1 MDEVWVKDRLR
12 LLLDHFGVVG
22 DPREACK
29 VKYPLREVLFL
40 VTCASI
46 AGCDDY
52 DEIAD
57 WGEHHREFLRRYAE
71 YHFGTPGEDWL
82 RVVLNRIDPA
92 LFEAC
97 FMAWA
102 RTLRAD
108 APPHASPTGSA
119 CRSLKRAPPDLIALD
134 GKTLRRSGDEA
145 AGQKPLHV
153 VSAWAS
159 TQRLVLAQEAVD
171 AKDNECA
178 AILAILGRLD
188 IKGALVTIDA
198 IATNPT
204 VAGAITERG
213 GDYVLALKRNQPT
226 LHGEVE
232 TYFADP
238 ATSGLRTVTATDK
251 DHGRIETRTTRV
263 SHDVGWM
270 TGDRRH
276 PGEHRFPSLASLIET
291 TTEIE
296 RRGTTTRE
304 TRYFI
309 SSARLTPER
318 AAEAIRNHWGVES
331 LHWVLDVVFKED
343 LSRLRRGHGAQNMA
357 LVRRLAFNI
366 VRAGRGKRSIKTA
379 RKAAGWNP
387 HFLAS
392 LIQPDAR

>member
-1 MDEVWVKDRLR
+1 MEQVLVKDRLR
-12 LLLDHFGVVG
+12 LLLDHFGAVG

-57 WGEHHREFLRRYAE
+57 WGEHHLGFLKRFAE
-71 YHFGTPGEDWL
+71 YHFGTPQEDWL
-82 RVVLNRIDPA
+82 RVVLNRIDPG

-102 RTLRAD
+102 KTLRTD
-108 APPHASPTGSA
+108 A
-119 CRSLKRAPPDLIALD
+119 PDLIALD
-134 GKTLRRSGDEA
+134 GKTLRRSGDDA
-145 AGQKPLHV
+145 AGLKPLHV

-188 IKGALVTIDA
+188 ITGASSPSTPF
-198 IATNPT
+198 ATNPT
-204 VAGAITERG
+204 VAQTITARG
-213 GDYVLALKRNQPT
+213 GDYLLALKRNQPT

-232 TYFADP
+232 AYFADP
-238 ATSGLRTVTATDK
+238 ATSGLKTVTVTDK

-263 SHDVGWM
+263 SHDVDWM

-276 PGEHRFPSLASLIET
+276 PGEHRFASLASLIET
-291 TTEIE
+291 TTQTE
-296 RRGTTTRE
+296 RRGKTTSE

-309 SSARLTPER
+309 ASARLTPER
-318 AAEAIRNHWGVES
+318 AAEAIRSHWGVES
-331 LHWVLDVVFKED
+331 LHWVLDVIFKED
-343 LSRLRRGHGAQNMA
+343 QSRLRRGHGAHNMA

-379 RKAAGWNP
+379 RKAAGWSP
-387 HFLAS
+387 DFLAS
-392 LIQPDAR
+392 LIQPQPR

>member
-1 MDEVWVKDRLR
+1 MDNVWVKDRLR

-57 WGEHHREFLRRYAE
+57 WGDHHLDLLRRYGE
-71 YHFGTPGEDWL
+71 YHFGTPREDWL

-108 APPHASPTGSA
+108 AP
-119 CRSLKRAPPDLIALD
+119 DLIALD

-145 AGQKPLHV
+145 AGLKPLHV

-188 IKGALVTIDA
+188 LTGALVTIDA

-204 VAGAITERG
+204 VAGAITQGG

-226 LHGEVE
+226 LHGEVQA
-232 TYFADP
+232 YFADP
-238 ATSGLRTVTATDK
+238 ATTGLRAVTTTDK

-270 TGDRRH
+270 TGARRH
-276 PGEHRFPSLASLIET
+276 PGEHRFPALASLIET
-291 TTEIE
+291 TTQIE
-296 RRGTTTRE
+296 RRGKTTRE

-309 SSARLTPER
+309 ASARLTPER
-318 AAEAIRNHWGVES
+318 AAHALRSHWGIES
-331 LHWVLDVVFKED
+331 LHWVLDVIFKED
-343 LSRLRRGHGAQNMA
+343 LSRLRRGHGAHNMA

-379 RKAAGWNP
+379 RKAAGWSP
-387 HFLAS
+387 DFLES
-392 LIQPDAR
+392 LIQPQTR

>member
-1 MDEVWVKDRLR
+1 MEQLLVKDRLR
-12 LLLDHFGVVG
+12 LLLDHFGAVG

-29 VKYPLREVLFL
+29 VRYPLREVLFL
-40 VTCASI
+40 VTCASV

-57 WGEHHREFLRRYAE
+57 WGDHHLGFLRGYAE

-97 FMAWA
+97 FLAWA
-102 RTLRAD
+102 KTLRAD
-108 APPHASPTGSA
+108 A
-119 CRSLKRAPPDLIALD
+119 PDLIALD

-145 AGQKPLHV
+145 AGLKPLHV

-159 TQRLVLAQEAVD
+159 TQRLVLAQEAVE

-188 IKGALVTIDA
+188 LEGALVTIDA

-204 VAGAITERG
+204 IAQAITTGG

-226 LHGEVE
+226 LHGEVK

-238 ATSGLRTVTATDK
+238 ATPGLQTVTVTDK

-276 PGEHRFPSLASLIET
+276 PEEPRLPSLASLIET
-291 TTEIE
+291 TTRVE
-296 RRGTTTRE
+296 RRGTTTQD

-318 AAEAIRNHWGVES
+318 AAEAIREHWGVES
-331 LHWVLDVVFKED
+331 LHWVLDVIFKED
-343 LSRLRRGHGAQNMA
+343 LSRLRRGHGARNMA

-379 RKAAGWNP
+379 RKAAGWSP
-387 HFLAS
+387 DFLQT
-392 LIQPDAR
+392 LITPQTR

>member
-1 MDEVWVKDRLR
+1 MDQMFAKDRLR
-12 LLLDHFGVVG
+12 LMLDHVAEVG

-29 VKYPLREVLFL
+29 VKYPLGEVLFL

-57 WGEHHREFLRRYAE
+57 WGVDHQDFLKGYGEFF
-71 YHFGTPGEDWL
+71 FGTPKEDWL

-102 RTLRAD
+102 TTLRSD
-108 APPHASPTGSA
+108 A
-119 CRSLKRAPPDLIALD
+119 PDLIALD
-134 GKTLRRSGDEA
+134 GKTVRRSGEE
-145 AGQKPLHV
+145 GRGLKPVHL

-159 TQRLVLAQEAVD
+159 TQRLVLAQEAVE

-178 AILAILGRLD
+178 AILAILDRLS

-198 IATNPT
+198 IATNPAIAT
-204 VAGAITERG
+204 AITEKG
-213 GDYVLALKRNQPT
+213 GDYILALKRNQPT
-226 LHGEVE
+226 LHDEVA

-238 ATSGLRTVTATDK
+238 ATTGLLSVEAVDK
-251 DHGRIETRTTRV
+251 DHGRIETRTTTV

-276 PGEHRFPSLASLIET
+276 PGEHRFAGLASLIRT
-291 TTEIE
+291 TTQVE
-296 RRGTTTRE
+296 RNDKITRE

-309 SSARLTPER
+309 SSAVLTPQR
-318 AAEAIRNHWGVES
+318 AAEAIRSHWGIES
-331 LHWVLDVVFKED
+331 LHWVLDVIFKED
-343 LSRLRRGHGAQNMA
+343 QSRLRRGHGATNMA

-366 VRAGRGKRSIKTA
+366 VRAGKGKRSIKTA
-379 RKAAGWNP
+379 RKAAGWKTDNLKAILNP
-387 HFLAS
+387 PAC
-392 LIQPDAR
+392 